1 MCTLVLFLKSSVH
14 RTQFNDMQTD
24 CYLHELA
31 SLDQERYCMCGYSY
45 FSKNKQ
51 GPTYTLHLT
60 IAQGSDKRGLLYA

>member
-1 MCTLVLFLKSSVH
+1 
-14 RTQFNDMQTD
+14 MQTD